1 MCNQCQQKIYQFKY
15 DYFFHY
21 LLIYSS
27 RLRCFLCQ
35 YVSGDKTIQ
44 KTYVKN
50 SKTFKSSYQNKKLI
64 LDVVVEDDHGRLYD
78 FEMNNYDIQ
87 LEDEIRFLRYSE
99 RWIDYQEQ
107 TGVNYIY
114 LKNVYQLIFYTG
126 KPIKSFSHYY
136 HVI

>member
-27 RLRCFLCQ
+27 RLRYFLCQ
-35 YVSGDKTIQ
+35 HVSGDNTIQ

-99 RWIDYQEQ
+99 R
-107 TGVNYIY
+107 
-114 LKNVYQLIFYTG
+114 
-126 KPIKSFSHYY
+126 
-136 HVI
+136 

>member
-1 MCNQCQQKIYQFKY
+1 M
-15 DYFFHY
+15 
-21 LLIYSS
+21 IYSS

-35 YVSGDKTIQ
+35 YVSGDNTFQ

-99 RWIDYQEQ
+99 R
-107 TGVNYIY
+107 
-114 LKNVYQLIFYTG
+114 
-126 KPIKSFSHYY
+126 
-136 HVI
+136 

>member
-21 LLIYSS
+21 LLIYISK
-27 RLRCFLCQ
+27 LRCFLCQ
-35 YVSGDKTIQ
+35 YVSGDNTFQ

-99 RWIDYQEQ
+99 R
-107 TGVNYIY
+107 
-114 LKNVYQLIFYTG
+114 
-126 KPIKSFSHYY
+126 
-136 HVI
+136 

>member
-21 LLIYSS
+21 LLIYIS

-35 YVSGDKTIQ
+35 YVSGDNTFQ

-87 LEDEIRFLRYSE
+87 LEDEIRFLRYRE
-99 RWIDYQEQ
+99 R
-107 TGVNYIY
+107 
-114 LKNVYQLIFYTG
+114 
-126 KPIKSFSHYY
+126 
-136 HVI
+136 

>member
-1 MCNQCQQKIYQFKY
+1 MCNQSQHKIYQFKY

-21 LLIYSS
+21 LLIYIS

-35 YVSGDKTIQ
+35 YVSGDNTIQ
-44 KTYVKN
+44 KTYVRN

-99 RWIDYQEQ
+99 R
-107 TGVNYIY
+107 
-114 LKNVYQLIFYTG
+114 
-126 KPIKSFSHYY
+126 
-136 HVI
+136 

>member
-15 DYFFHY
+15 DYFFYY

-35 YVSGDKTIQ
+35 YISGDNTIQ

-64 LDVVVEDDHGRLYD
+64 LDVVVEMIMDVY
-78 FEMNNYDIQ
+78 MI
-87 LEDEIRFLRYSE
+87 
-99 RWIDYQEQ
+99 
-107 TGVNYIY
+107 
-114 LKNVYQLIFYTG
+114 LK
-126 KPIKSFSHYY
+126 
-136 HVI
+136 

>member
-27 RLRCFLCQ
+27 RLRYFLCQ
-35 YVSGDKTIQ
+35 YISGDNTIQ
-44 KTYVKN
+44 KTYVRN

-99 RWIDYQEQ
+99 R
-107 TGVNYIY
+107 
-114 LKNVYQLIFYTG
+114 
-126 KPIKSFSHYY
+126 
-136 HVI
+136 